1 MGCCTSPGAVSMMK
15 LGVAPRDGADTVPAA
30 NQQAGQAQPR

>member
-15 LGVAPRDGADTVPAA
+15 LGVAPRDGADTEPTASQRAV
-30 NQQAGQAQPR
+30 QEQPR

>member
-15 LGVAPRDGADTVPAA
+15 LGVALRDGADTEPAA
-30 NQQAGQAQPR
+30 SQQAVQEQPR